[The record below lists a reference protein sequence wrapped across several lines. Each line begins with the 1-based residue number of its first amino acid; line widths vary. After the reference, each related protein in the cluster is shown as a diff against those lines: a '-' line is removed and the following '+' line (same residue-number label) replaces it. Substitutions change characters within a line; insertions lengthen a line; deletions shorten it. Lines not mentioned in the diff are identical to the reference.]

1 MVRESNTL
9 FAQHRIIR
17 TVSFRIFS
25 TERSCIMK
33 RKVNIGFDEESRC
46 TNSGGRVGEE

>member
-1 MVRESNTL
+1 MVIESNEL
-9 FAQHRIIR
+9 CAQHRIIR

-25 TERSCIMK
+25 KERSYIMK

-46 TNSGGRVGEE
+46 INSGGRVGEE